1 MPLFNGNIS
10 KVRSSEETNIPLK
23 FSLYAII
30 AMLKVSLKKCCGI
43 FQYFCATALETL
55 PNYEIYMEF

>member
-1 MPLFNGNIS
+1 MPFFNGNIS

-30 AMLKVSLKKCCGI
+30 AMLKASLKNVAVFSSILCDS
-43 FQYFCATALETL
+43 
-55 PNYEIYMEF
+55 P

>member
-1 MPLFNGNIS
+1 MPFLNGNIS

-23 FSLYAII
+23 FSLYA
-30 AMLKVSLKKCCGI
+30 M
-43 FQYFCATALETL
+43 FCATALETL